1 MDDTRDM
8 RRRIITTAVKRAL
21 LKDRPELDD
30 AALAGAMIEVI
41 ISTQDTSPTS
51 LPLMFCILTELAGRV
66 IKQLPAP
73 TRCDDNG
80 RPLYNVTEAA
90 RALGLTDAETD
101 RVRDYLRDKG
111 VQSADPAQTHTL
123 N

>member
-1 MDDTRDM
+1 MDDARDM
-8 RRRIITTAVKRAL
+8 RRRIVETAVKRAL
-21 LKDRPELDD
+21 LKGRPELDD

-41 ISTQDTSPTS
+41 ISTQDNVPTS

-73 TRCDDNG
+73 IRCDDNG
-80 RPLYNVTEAA
+80 SPLYSLAGIA
-90 RALGLTDAETD
+90 RAFGLSDAEAGQM
-101 RVRDYLRDKG
+101 RDYLRGQG
-111 VQSADPAQTHTL
+111 VPVVNPVQTHTL